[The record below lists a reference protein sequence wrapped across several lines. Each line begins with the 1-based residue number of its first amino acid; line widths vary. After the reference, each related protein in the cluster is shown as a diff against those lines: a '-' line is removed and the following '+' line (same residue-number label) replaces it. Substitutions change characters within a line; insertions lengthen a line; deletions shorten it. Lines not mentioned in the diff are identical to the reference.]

1 MQIDFHHGVTYVCA
15 RLAGFSADDA
25 KIVAHSAQ
33 YVDDATAEGEIW
45 FDNGMIYPRTASAH
59 KMLDYRNMRDL
70 ANHRVW
76 LPFHFLP
83 GNNGEPAPSSNVPPA
98 YDKNSFITRCICV
111 KNSYPA
117 QDLMRAVIERQDRPY
132 ALHRLGVATHVFV
145 DTWAHQGFVGYQH
158 QINLASNVEAEN
170 DSHHKKDFSEKLKD
184 FFGMRWKQL
193 KSSFV
198 GAALPLGHGT
208 VLSYP
213 DRPYLR
219 WSYTNGLGHRVARDN
234 PKEFLEAARE
244 TYQYFCRYRDWPEA
258 GSKVFQMEYPLP
270 QAFDRIGD
278 GLKEIRDEDET
289 VRHRKWLDRI
299 GDGTFGFRDRV
310 AYIEKGE
317 DSWKQ
322 KALSTDED
330 MIDNRNAPLPYPA
343 SFLDSDWK
351 LFHDALQA
359 HRFFV
364 LHELLP
370 RYGLLSG

>member
-15 RLAGFSADDA
+15 RLAGFSENDA
-25 KIVAHSAQ
+25 KIVAHGAQ

-83 GNNGEPAPSSNVPPA
+83 GNGGDPAPANPPVYRSAEEFIARCVCCPNSPPA
-98 YDKNSFITRCICV
+98 R
-111 KNSYPA
+111 
-117 QDLMRAVIERQDRPY
+117 DLMRAVIERQDRPY
-132 ALHRLGVATHVFV
+132 ALHRLGVATHVFA

-158 QINLASNVEAEN
+158 QINLASNVAAEN
-170 DSHHKKDFSEKLKD
+170 DGHHKKDFNEKSKD
-184 FFGMRWKQL
+184 FFGMRWEQL
-193 KSSFV
+193 KSYFV

-213 DRPYLR
+213 DRPYLC
-219 WSYTNGLGHRVARDN
+219 WSYTDGLGRRVKRDN
-234 PKEFLEAARE
+234 PKEFLEAAGEAYRH
-244 TYQYFCRYRDWPEA
+244 FRRYRDWPEA
-258 GSKVFQMEYPLP
+258 GSKVFQREYPLP
-270 QAFDRIGD
+270 PAFDRIGE
-278 GLKEIRDEDET
+278 GLKEIGDEDET

-310 AYIEKGE
+310 AYVEKGE
-317 DSWKQ
+317 GSWKQ
-322 KALSTDED
+322 KALNTDED
-330 MIDNRNAPLPYPA
+330 IVDNRKRPLPYPV

>member
-15 RLAGFSADDA
+15 RLAGFSANDA

-33 YVDDATAEGEIW
+33 YVDDATTEGVIW

-83 GNNGEPAPSSNVPPA
+83 GNGGDPMPAEPPEYRSVEE
-98 YDKNSFITRCICV
+98 FIARCICRP
-111 KNSYPA
+111 NSPPA
-117 QDLMRAVIERQDRPY
+117 RDLMQAVIERQDRPY
-132 ALHRLGVATHVFV
+132 ALHRLGVATHVFA

-170 DSHHKKDFSEKLKD
+170 DGHHKRNFNEKSKD
-184 FFGMRWKQL
+184 FFGMRWEQL
-193 KSSFV
+193 KSYFI

-213 DRPYLR
+213 DRPYLC
-219 WSYTNGLGHRVARDN
+219 WSYTNGLGQLIRRDN
-234 PKEFLEAARE
+234 PKEFLKAARE
-244 TYQYFCRYRDWPEA
+244 TYQYFRRYRAWPKQRQA
-258 GSKVFQMEYPLP
+258 VFQTEYPFP
-270 QAFDRIGD
+270 EGWDRIGHY
-278 GLKEIRDEDET
+278 LAAINDEDER
-289 VRHRKWLDRI
+289 VRHRKWLDLI
-299 GDGTFGFRDRV
+299 GDGTFGFRDQV
-310 AYIEKGE
+310 TYTEKGE
-317 DSWKQ
+317 GSWKQ
-322 KALSTDED
+322 KALNTDED
-330 MIDNRNAPLPYPA
+330 IIDNSNAPLPYPR
-343 SFLDSDWK
+343 SFLNRDWK

-359 HRFFV
+359 HRFFI

>member
-83 GNNGEPAPSSNVPPA
+83 GNAGELAPPKPPVYRSA
-98 YDKNSFITRCICV
+98 DEFISRCICRP
-111 KNSYPA
+111 NSPPA
-117 QDLMRAVIERQDRPY
+117 LDLMRSVIERQDRPY
-132 ALHRLGVATHVFV
+132 ALHRLGVATHVFM

-170 DSHHKKDFSEKLKD
+170 DSHHKKDFNKKLKD
-184 FFGMRWKQL
+184 FFGMRWEQL

-219 WSYTNGLGHRVARDN
+219 WSYTNGLGHQVARDN
-234 PKEFLEAARE
+234 PKEFLQAARE
-244 TYQYFCRYRDWPEA
+244 TYQHFRRYRDWPKA

-270 QAFDRIGD
+270 QAFDRIGV
-278 GLKEIRDEDET
+278 GLKEIKDEDET

-299 GDGTFGFRDRV
+299 GDGAFGFQDQV
-310 AYIEKGE
+310 AYIVMG
-317 DSWKQ
+317 DGSWKQ
-322 KALSTDED
+322 KALNTDED
-330 MIDNRNAPLPYPA
+330 IVDNRNAPLPYPA